1 MVGAMRKSEDG
12 KTISAR
18 LKALVALAVPLPF
31 LIPLQSFAYPEFQQ
45 FVEQHS
51 HRTVN
56 CAMCHSNENGPVG
69 DGRGQIGSLTPEEMK
84 RLNAARLA
92 VEPGQEIDSPI
103 LNQFGNEIIKAI
115 GKKKFVQI
123 KSDPARLAEALS
135 AKNDIDGDGISDATE
150 YLDGSDPLNKFH
162 GDVGKLFLVN
172 LDRFKMHIVLAMV
185 AVLSVNYGLLHLI
198 KAISILQS
206 KRRAE
211 E

>member
-1 MVGAMRKSEDG
+1 MRKSEDG

-18 LKALVALAVPLPF
+18 LKALVALAVLLPF